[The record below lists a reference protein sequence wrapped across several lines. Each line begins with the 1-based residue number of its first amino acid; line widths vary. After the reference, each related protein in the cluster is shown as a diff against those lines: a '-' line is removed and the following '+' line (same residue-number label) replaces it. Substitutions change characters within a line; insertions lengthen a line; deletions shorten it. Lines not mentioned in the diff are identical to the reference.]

1 MATSLEQHLLNIE
14 RTLSGDTPVDPS
26 LNTAQDRLEWHLNK
40 IEQLLA
46 AVGIQVGKLS
56 YAVVDTLPTTGEP
69 GIVYFVRV
77 STKKNQNKSDEYLWV
92 NGDFEKIGST
102 DIDLS
107 SYATKKEL
115 TDAIAAIELKEG
127 PKGDQG
133 IQGPVGPQ
141 GPKGDQGIQGLPG
154 EKGADGAPGKD
165 GVDGTDGQSAYAIW
179 LALGN
184 TGSEADFINS
194 LKGETGKSAY
204 EIWLDLGNTGSEAD
218 FLNWLKG
225 QKGDD
230 GTSANHSW
238 NGTKLTI
245 TSASGTS
252 TADLKGEKGDDG
264 KSAFAAAQDGGFEG
278 TEAEFGTKLAELL
291 TLLTSITEADE
302 GKVLKVID
310 GKLSLVSVDNSEG
323 TE

>member
-14 RTLSGDTPVDPS
+14 RTLSGDTTVDPS

-69 GIVYFVRV
+69 GIVYFVKV

-184 TGSEADFINS
+184 TGSEADF
-194 LKGETGKSAY
+194 
-204 EIWLDLGNTGSEAD
+204 
-218 FLNWLKG
+218 LNWLKG

-278 TEAEFGTKLAELL
+278 TEVEFGTKLAELL

>member
-14 RTLSGDTPVDPS
+14 RTLSGDTPADPS
-26 LNTAQDRLEWHLNK
+26 LDRAQDRLEWHLNK
-40 IEQLLA
+40 IEQLLT

-56 YAVVDTLPTTGEP
+56 YEVVDTLPATGEP

-127 PKGDQG
+127 PKGDNGISATHSWNGTVLTVTSASGTSSAELKGQKGDKGDKGDQG
-133 IQGPVGPQ
+133 EVGPQ
-141 GPKGDQGIQGLPG
+141 GPQGDKG
-154 EKGADGAPGKD
+154 
-165 GVDGTDGQSAYAIW
+165 GT
-179 LALGN
+179 
-184 TGSEADFINS
+184 
-194 LKGETGKSAY
+194 GETGKSAY
-204 EIWLDLGNTGSEAD
+204 EIWLDLGNTGTEDD
-218 FLNWLKG
+218 FINWLKG

-230 GTSANHSW
+230 GVSANHSW

-278 TEAEFGTKLAELL
+278 TEVEFGTKLAELL

-310 GKLSLVSVDNSEG
+310 GKLSLVAVDNSEV

>member
-1 MATSLEQHLLNIE
+1 MKKKKWLRLLSLACAL
-14 RTLSGDTPVDPS
+14 T
-26 LNTAQDRLEWHLNK
+26 
-40 IEQLLA
+40 
-46 AVGIQVGKLS
+46 
-56 YAVVDTLPTTGEP
+56 
-69 GIVYFVRV
+69 
-77 STKKNQNKSDEYLWV
+77 
-92 NGDFEKIGST
+92 IG
-102 DIDLS
+102 
-107 SYATKKEL
+107 
-115 TDAIAAIELKEG
+115 
-127 PKGDQG
+127 
-133 IQGPVGPQ
+133 
-141 GPKGDQGIQGLPG
+141 
-154 EKGADGAPGKD
+154 
-165 GVDGTDGQSAYAIW
+165 
-179 LALGN
+179 LALGACAENEETKN
-184 TGSEADFINS
+184 TPTEIEQVYAQYVVYAEAEGQEPLSYENWLAMI
-194 LKGETGKSAY
+194 KGEDGADGKSAY
-204 EIWLDLGNTGSEAD
+204 QIWLDNGNKGTQAD

-278 TEAEFGTKLAELL
+278 TEVEFGTKLAELL